1 VCTGFYSE
9 AIFENDGTMMANI
22 GLSGDGD
29 CEEEVIVAMGYFFA
43 PPVPSVGCAAV
54 EGWDLECD
62 ASTQTWAS

>member
-29 CEEEVIVAMGYFFA
+29 CEEEVIAAMGYFFS
-43 PPVPSVGCAAV
+43 PPVP
-54 EGWDLECD
+54 
-62 ASTQTWAS
+62 